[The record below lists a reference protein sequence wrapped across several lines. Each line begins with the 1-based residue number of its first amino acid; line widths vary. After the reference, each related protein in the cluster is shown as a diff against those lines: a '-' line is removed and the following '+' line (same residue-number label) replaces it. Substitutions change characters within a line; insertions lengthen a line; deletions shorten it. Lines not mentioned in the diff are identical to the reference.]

1 MKEGFLNPRR
11 VNFKSL
17 IIIGMIIISVGI
29 IALLQNKNTTFIP
42 PGDPQLGKG
51 TPAPNFTLPDLTGK
65 SVSLT
70 DYRGKVVLLNIWA
83 TWCPPCVEEMPS
95 LEKLHQAMKGES
107 FEILTVSLDESGAEV
122 VTPFMKKH
130 KLNFPALIDSAGT
143 LKNLY
148 QTTGIPESLII
159 TKDGVILEKIIG
171 PRNWASSGA
180 IKYFRELSR
189 INQNQN

>member
-1 MKEGFLNPRR
+1 MASKLNI
-11 VNFKSL
+11 KL
-17 IIIGMIIISVGI
+17 ILMVLLVACGAGLIF
-29 IALLQNKNTTFIP
+29 LLQTKDKAFSP
-42 PGDPQLGKG
+42 PGDPLLGKG
-51 TPAPNFTLPDLTGK
+51 VPAPNFALPDLTGK
-65 SVSLT
+65 TVSLA

-95 LEKLHQAMKGES
+95 MEKLYQEMKGEP
-107 FEILTVSLDESGAEV
+107 FEILAVSLDESGTKV
-122 VTPFMKKH
+122 VAPFMKKH
-130 KLNFPALIDSAGT
+130 KLSFPTLIDSAGIM
-143 LKNLY
+143 KDLY

-189 INQNQN
+189 IQQSPS

>member
-1 MKEGFLNPRR
+1 MASKLNIKFIFL
-11 VNFKSL
+11 VLLL
-17 IIIGMIIISVGI
+17 ICGAGLIV
-29 IALLQNKNTTFIP
+29 LLQTRDTIFSP
-42 PGDPQLGKG
+42 PGGQQLGKG
-51 TPAPNFTLPDLTGK
+51 TPAPNFTLPDLNGK
-65 SVSLT
+65 KVSLT

-95 LEKLHQAMKGES
+95 MEKLYQEMRGEA
-107 FEILTVSLDESGAEV
+107 FEILAVSLDESGAEV
-122 VTPFMKKH
+122 VAPFMKKH

-143 LKNLY
+143 LKDLF

-159 TKDGVILEKIIG
+159 TKEGIILEKIIG

-189 INQNQN
+189 INQNPS